1 MQDALVDLLQWTF
14 EMWNDGLYEIWL
26 LLSQSPSTFRGG
38 GIWNVA
44 TAVSGAMQGIAHGLL
59 VLFFMAALSKSAM
72 NIRDFK
78 RPETLF
84 RLLLQIVVAK
94 YIITLSTQIITGI
107 FNIGG
112 AIIDGIMTA
121 AGSHALSMEVPPEV
135 IEAIENTS
143 FLNSIALMVVTLVGV
158 LAILA
163 ALLLIKLKI
172 YGRFFRIAIYT
183 SLAPI
188 PLAGFAGDSTAF
200 MGKAFVKGVAGIAIE
215 GGIIMLACGIWAVLA
230 RTLDPEIIS
239 SGATSTAIVF
249 AYLAEV
255 LFGVLLLVTSVMG
268 SEKLV
273 HHVLGL

>member
-1 MQDALVDLLQWTF
+1 MT
-14 EMWNDGLYEIWL
+14 
-26 LLSQSPSTFRGG
+26 
-38 GIWNVA
+38 
-44 TAVSGAMQGIAHGLL
+44 
-59 VLFFMAALSKSAM
+59 
-72 NIRDFK
+72 IRDFK

-84 RLLLQIVVAK
+84 RFLLQIIVAK
-94 YIITLSTQIITGI
+94 YIITLSTDVITWI

-112 AIIDGIMTA
+112 AIISGIMTA
-121 AGSHALSMEVPPEV
+121 AGSHAVNMEVPPEV
-135 IEAIENTS
+135 VAAIENTG
-143 FLNSIALMVVTLVGV
+143 FLSSIALMIVTLVGV
-158 LAILA
+158 LAIIA

-230 RTLDPEIIS
+230 QTLDPALIS
-239 SGATSTAIVF
+239 SGASSTAIVF